1 MTPLG
6 GDLSDSSY
14 MDEGFYIPE
23 RYYWSTGLESGLAST
38 LRRGKEPQM
47 IQGVLSAIKREG
59 IEGHPNRQPFRGLLT
74 WIDLP
79 SDSGPSGAKGH
90 RVILSRLAAENA
102 VHTLLGMGVSHH
114 LSGSSHDAKRKV
126 GIVTHAEVI
135 EKRLEIGG
143 YLFARDFPEV
153 VEAVRG
159 GRAGDMGFSYEMTNV
174 AVEDIRGKTWKVLD
188 CTFTGAALIRK
199 DRAAYRNTWIEL
211 L

>member
-1 MTPLG
+1 MIRA
-6 GDLSDSSY
+6 DLSPSSY
-14 MDEGFYIPE
+14 VDEGFYIPDG
-23 RYYWSTGLESGLAST
+23 YYRTTGLGTSLAST
-38 LRRGKEPQM
+38 LRRGQEPQM

-102 VHTLLGMGVSHH
+102 VHTLLGMGVNWHESSEHH
-114 LSGSSHDAKRKV
+114 DPRRKV

-143 YLFARDFPEV
+143 YLFANDFPEV
-153 VEAVRG
+153 VKRVRD
-159 GRAGDMGFSYEMTNV
+159 GRAGDMGFSYDMANV
-174 AVEDIRGKTWKVLD
+174 ALEDPRGKVWKVLD
-188 CTFTGAALIRK
+188 CTFTGASLIRK